1 MPDRAYFDTSVLVKR
16 YVQEEGSAHARAL
29 MRRRRVVSSAVA
41 PLELLSAVTRRV
53 AAGDLSDR
61 ESAAIVLRARQDR
74 SHWELVEVSA
84 LVLDRAEELMPAT
97 GLRTLDALHLAS
109 AVLVQAASTARI
121 PFVTADA
128 PLRQAAGATGLDV
141 IWVG

>member
-1 MPDRAYFDTSVLVKR
+1 
-16 YVQEEGSAHARAL
+16 

-41 PLELLSAVTRRV
+41 PLELLSALTRRQ

-61 ESAAIVLRARQDR
+61 EAFAIVLRARQDR
-74 SHWELVEVSA
+74 GHWELVEVSS

-109 AVLVQAASTARI
+109 ALLVQTSSTARI
-121 PFVTADA
+121 PLITADA
-128 PLRQAAGATGLDV
+128 PLRQAASATGLDA